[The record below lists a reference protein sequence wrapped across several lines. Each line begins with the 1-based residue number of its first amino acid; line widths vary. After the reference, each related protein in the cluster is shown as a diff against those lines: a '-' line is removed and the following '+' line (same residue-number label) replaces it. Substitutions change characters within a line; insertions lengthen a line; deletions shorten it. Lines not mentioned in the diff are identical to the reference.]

1 MFEWV
6 FIFLMKTFG
15 CLHLF
20 IMPVSLIFSDEG
32 VVPVFNHVLSSCIL
46 KQIPYFWP
54 FLSILHGKLYYLPIL
69 LLSPVPLYL
78 AFVEMVLPSLPA
90 ILRRDELL
98 LAGHFV
104 NFHRNLCPRAALL
117 AFSLLWHSY
126 CTAAVKILSSFSVHT
141 ILSVALNRLKNWNYR
156 KTVDFPKNIRETASK
171 FIFSL

>member
-20 IMPVSLIFSDEG
+20 IMPVRLIFSDEG
-32 VVPVFNHVLSSCIL
+32 VVPVFNHVLSSFIL

-54 FLSILHGKLYYLPIL
+54 FLSIMDDKLHYLPIL
-69 LLSPVPLYL
+69 ILSPVPLYL

-90 ILRRDELL
+90 ILRWDELL
-98 LAGHFV
+98 LAGHFE
-104 NFHRNLCPRAALL
+104 NLHWNLCPPALF
-117 AFSLLWHSY
+117 AFSLLRHSY
-126 CTAAVKILSSFSVHT
+126 YTAAFKRLSSFSVHT
-141 ILSVALNRLKNWNYR
+141 ILSGALNRFKNWNYR
-156 KTVDFPKNIRETASK
+156 KTVDLPKNMRETAWK